1 VIIGKLIPARAKI
14 VIEQPLGVTEMV
26 LPSGFAGEDELGED
40 FDAEIDDDWSDD
52 DFDENGLALVK
63 DSPAENGAGEIDLIE
78 EPAPG
83 TAEEPV
89 AEVTETQEAGAEPS

>member
-1 VIIGKLIPARAKI
+1 
-14 VIEQPLGVTEMV
+14 MV
-26 LPSGFAGEDELGED
+26 LPSGFADEDELGED

-52 DFDENGLALVK
+52 DFDENGLALIK
-63 DSPAENGAGEIDLIE
+63 DTPAENGAAEIDLVV

-89 AEVTETQEAGAEPS
+89 AEPQEAGAGPS